1 MPTHGCH
8 HLDGSTGTLVKGDH
22 GARGHSE
29 GKGMCYPESTF
40 LEAASLPTG
49 GLDS

>member
-8 HLDGSTGTLVKGDH
+8 HLDGNTRTLVKGDRVP
-22 GARGHSE
+22 RGHSK
-29 GKGMCYPESTF
+29 GKGVCYPESAF

-49 GLDS
+49 GLDP